1 MKTKKMKENRSG
13 YYIPEEFALEAL
25 EVANKHKGKLP
36 SGFIAGF
43 ACALSYLSCQEDMD
57 MHGKTPEEYI
67 RNAIRGYRTLSLD
80 TVLKLDEVET
90 IEQARSKAREV
101 IDNLKANGVNVVDAY
116 IMEVNG

>member
-25 EVANKHKGKLP
+25 EVANKHKDKLP
-36 SGFIAGF
+36 YGFVDGF
-43 ACALSYLSCQEDMD
+43 ACALSYLTCQEDMD

-67 RNAIRGYRTLSLD
+67 RNAIRGFRMLNLN
-80 TVLKLDEVET
+80 TVLKLNEVET

-101 IDNLKANGVNVVDAY
+101 IDNLKASGVNVVDSY
-116 IMEVNG
+116 IVEVNS